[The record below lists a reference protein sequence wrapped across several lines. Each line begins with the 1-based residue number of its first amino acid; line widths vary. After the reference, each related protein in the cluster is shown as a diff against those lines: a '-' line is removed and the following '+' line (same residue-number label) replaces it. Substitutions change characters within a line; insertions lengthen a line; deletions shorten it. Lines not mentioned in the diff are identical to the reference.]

1 MHVMAVAVVV
11 LVFAATE
18 VVARAVVADAVV
30 LVVMVVPDTGS
41 KHAVAPAAMGGPRQG
56 RAALQPP
63 RRQRAR
69 PVVSRGQMMRGC
81 HFV

>member
-1 MHVMAVAVVV
+1 MHVMAAAVVV

-41 KHAVAPAAMGGPRQG
+41 KHAVAPAAMGGAGPHYSRRGGNAHG
-56 RAALQPP
+56 RWCPG
-63 RRQRAR
+63 
-69 PVVSRGQMMRGC
+69 VK
-81 HFV
+81 